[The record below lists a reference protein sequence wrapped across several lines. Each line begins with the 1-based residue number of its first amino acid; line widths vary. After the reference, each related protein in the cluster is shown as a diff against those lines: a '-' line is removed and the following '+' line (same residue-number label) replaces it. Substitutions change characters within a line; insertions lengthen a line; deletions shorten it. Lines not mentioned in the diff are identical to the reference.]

1 MKTSELRQKF
11 LKFFES
17 KGHTIV
23 RSSSLVPHDDPT
35 LLFTNAGMN
44 QFKDV
49 FLGFDKRAYNRATTA
64 QKCVRAGGKHNDLEN
79 VGYTARHHTFFE
91 MMGNFSFGDYFK
103 RDAIH
108 FAWEFLT
115 SPEWLNLPKDKLL
128 ATVYAEDDE
137 AYNIWLNE
145 IGMPAE
151 RIVRI
156 GDNKGAKYASDN
168 FWQMGDTGPCGPCS
182 EIFYDHGEEIWGG
195 IPGSPEEDGDR
206 WIEIWNCVFMQF
218 NRDEQGNMNPLPK
231 PSVDTG
237 MGLER
242 MAAVMQH
249 VHSNYEIDLFQD
261 LLKAVARETGAPF
274 SMDEPSLKVVADH
287 IRSCSFL
294 IADGVMPSNEGR
306 GYVLRRIIRRAVRHG
321 YKLGQKQAFFYKLV
335 PDLVKAMG
343 DAYPELKE
351 KQAQI
356 EEALKNEESR
366 FGQTLETGLKLF
378 DDELSKVQFNA
389 ICKHVSENAYSNETM
404 SVSSAL
410 NTNGHWELLFTP
422 SSSKITPFKFNYEN
436 WRNAEQYLK
445 ENKNQITVDKNILS
459 DGIKGAAVG
468 AIGALF
474 VNAVFGTKISLGTAA
489 ATGGALNTGAGYLEK
504 NQLESERDDFIN
516 ALELLIPQLVERGN
530 TQKTTLA
537 GETIFKLYD
546 TYGFP
551 YDLTADICRERNID
565 LDEEGFNREMEAQR
579 ARARAAQNFKANAQL
594 DYTGADTE
602 FTGYEKRSQDTK
614 IIALYKGSEAVDELQ
629 AGEAGVVVLE
639 QTPFYAESGGQVG
652 DVGFIFAGENR
663 FRVEDTQK
671 IKAAVHGQF
680 GAVVSGRLKVGDAV
694 SAEIDNDIRDSIM
707 RNHSVTHLM
716 HKALRDVLGTHVE
729 QKGSL
734 QNAELTRFDISHPQG
749 ISAEEIA
756 EVERRVNAAII
767 ANVPVKVET
776 MSIEDAQK
784 SGAMMLFGEKY
795 GDFVRVITMGDY
807 STELCGGTHVA
818 RTGDIGFF
826 KIISEGGIAAGIR
839 RVEAITGL
847 AALAWAQNQE
857 SLMKNIIFETKAQ
870 TEKDVLAKIQ
880 ANAAN
885 AKALE
890 KELAK
895 AKAELAVHAGAK
907 LLDNAKDLGAAKLVA
922 AQIEADASALR
933 EIVTDLTG
941 KSDNAVILLAAVNDG
956 KVSLCA
962 GVSKPLTNKVKAGDL
977 VKFAAEQ
984 VGGKGGGRP
993 DLAQAGGTDT
1003 SQVGTMLDSA
1013 EGWVREKL

>member
-49 FLGFDKRAYNRATTA
+49 FLGFDKRPYNRATTA

-115 SPEWLNLPKDKLL
+115 SPEWLNIPKEKLL

-274 SMDEPSLKVVADH
+274 SMDEPSLKVIADH

-321 YKLGQKQAFFYKLV
+321 YKLGQKRAFFYKLV

-356 EEALKNEESR
+356 MEALRGEEIR
-366 FGQTLETGLKLF
+366 FAQTLETGMALLDNKLQIP
-378 DDELSKVQFNA
+378 LVTKIFNQ
-389 ICKHVSENAYSNETM
+389 IDKTIK
-404 SVSSAL
+404 
-410 NTNGHWELLFTP
+410 ELLQP
-422 SSSKITPFKFNYEN
+422 
-436 WRNAEQYLK
+436 LK
-445 ENKNQITVDKNILS
+445 ATEIFSFLKQHKSLS
-459 DGIKGAAVG
+459 DLVTYKVDTKGVMTIFEPFGYKAADDSQVV
-468 AIGALF
+468 IPKLSEPKF
-474 VNAVFGTKISLGTAA
+474 VD
-489 ATGGALNTGAGYLEK
+489 
-504 NQLESERDDFIN
+504 QLD
-516 ALELLIPQLVERGN
+516 
-530 TQKTTLA
+530 
-537 GETIFKLYD
+537 GEVIFKLYD

-551 YDLTADICRERNID
+551 YDLTADICRERNVKM
-565 LDEEGFNREMEAQR
+565 DEEGFNREMEAQR

-594 DYTGADTE
+594 DYTGVDTE

-784 SGAMMLFGEKY
+784 SGAVMLFGEKY

-857 SLMKNIIFETKAQ
+857 SLMKNIIAEVKAQ

-922 AQIEADASALR
+922 AQIEADAAALR

-993 DLAQAGGTDT
+993 DLAQAGGTDA

-1013 EGWVREKL
+1013 ESWVREKL

>member
-1 MKTSELRQKF
+1 MKTTELRQKF

-49 FLGFDKRAYNRATTA
+49 FLGFDKRPYNRATTA

-115 SPEWLNLPKDKLL
+115 SPEWLNMPKDKLL

-274 SMDEPSLKVVADH
+274 SMEEPSLKVIADH

-294 IADGVMPSNEGR
+294 IADGVLPSNEGR

-321 YKLGQKQAFFYKLV
+321 YKLGQSKPFFHKLV
-335 PDLVKAMG
+335 ADLVKEMG

-366 FGQTLETGLKLF
+366 FAQTLETGMALL
-378 DDELSKVQFNA
+378 
-389 ICKHVSENAYSNETM
+389 ENAL
-404 SVSSAL
+404 AK
-410 NTNGHWELLFTP
+410 G
-422 SSSKITPFKFNYEN
+422 SKK
-436 WRNAEQYLK
+436 L
-445 ENKNQITVDKNILS
+445 
-459 DGIKGAAVG
+459 DGEI
-468 AIGALF
+468 
-474 VNAVFGTKISLGTAA
+474 
-489 ATGGALNTGAGYLEK
+489 
-504 NQLESERDDFIN
+504 
-516 ALELLIPQLVERGN
+516 
-530 TQKTTLA
+530 
-537 GETIFKLYD
+537 IFKLYD

-551 YDLTADICRERNID
+551 YDLTADICRERNIE
-565 LDEEGFNREMEAQR
+565 LDEDGFNREMEAQR
-579 ARARAAQNFKANAQL
+579 ARARAAQSFKANAQL
-594 DYTGADTE
+594 PYEGQDTE
-602 FTGYEKRSQDTK
+602 FKGYSERQTESKVL
-614 IIALYKGSEAVDELQ
+614 ALYKDGEQVNELNEGDEGAVVIDF
-629 AGEAGVVVLE
+629 
-639 QTPFYAESGGQVG
+639 TPFYAESGGQVG
-652 DVGFIFAGENR
+652 DVGYIFAGENR
-663 FRVEDTQK
+663 FEVRDTQK
-671 IKAAVHGQF
+671 IKAAVFGQF
-680 GAVVSGRLKVGDAV
+680 GVQTSGRLKVGDSVTAKV
-694 SAEIDNDIRDSIM
+694 DDEIRNANM
-707 RNHSVTHLM
+707 RNHSATHLM
-716 HKALRDVLGTHVE
+716 HKALRDVLGEHVE

-734 QNAELTRFDISHPQG
+734 VTAESTRFDISHPQAVT
-749 ISAEEIA
+749 AEEIA
-756 EVERRVNAAII
+756 EVERRVNEAILANVAVNAAI
-767 ANVPVKVET
+767 
-776 MSIEDAQK
+776 MSMEDAQK
-784 SGAMMLFGEKY
+784 TGAMMLFGEKY
-795 GDFVRVITMGDY
+795 GDEVRVLQMGGF
-807 STELCGGTHVA
+807 STELCGGTHVS
-818 RTGDIGFF
+818 RTGDIGLF
-826 KIISEGGIAAGIR
+826 KIISEGGIAAGVR
-839 RVEAITGL
+839 RIEAITGL
-847 AALAWAQNQE
+847 NALKWAQEQE
-857 SLMKNIIFETKAQ
+857 RLVKDIIAETKAQ

-880 ANAAN
+880 AGAAH

-890 KELAK
+890 KELAR

-907 LLDNAKDLGAAKLVA
+907 LLDDAKDLGAAKLVA
-922 AQIEADASALR
+922 AQIEADAAALR

-941 KSDNAVILLAAVNDG
+941 KSEQAIVLLAAVNDG

-962 GVSKPLTNKVKAGDL
+962 GVSKPLTGKVKAGDL

-993 DLAQAGGTDT
+993 DLAQAGGSD
-1003 SQVGTMLDSA
+1003 V
-1013 EGWVREKL
+1013 EKLPAMIESVKDWVGAKLA

>member
-1 MKTSELRQKF
+1 MTRHLRDIEKIMKTSELRQKF
-11 LKFFES
+11 LKFFET
-17 KGHTIV
+17 KGHTVV

-49 FLGFDKRAYNRATTA
+49 FLGFDKRPYSRATTA

-115 SPEWLNLPKDKLL
+115 SPEWLNIPKDKLL

-145 IGMPAE
+145 IGMPSE

-182 EIFYDHGEEIWGG
+182 EIFYDHGKEIWGG

-274 SMDEPSLKVVADH
+274 SMEEPSLKVIADH

-294 IADGVMPSNEGR
+294 IADGVLPSNEGR

-321 YKLGQKQAFFYKLV
+321 YKLGQSKPFFHKLV
-335 PDLVKAMG
+335 ADLVQEMG
-343 DAYPELKE
+343 GAYPELKE

-366 FGQTLETGLKLF
+366 FAQTLETGMALL
-378 DDELSKVQFNA
+378 
-389 ICKHVSENAYSNETM
+389 ENAL
-404 SVSSAL
+404 A
-410 NTNGHWELLFTP
+410 
-422 SSSKITPFKFNYEN
+422 
-436 WRNAEQYLK
+436 
-445 ENKNQITVDKNILS
+445 
-459 DGIKGAAVG
+459 KGG
-468 AIGALF
+468 K
-474 VNAVFGTKISLGTAA
+474 TLG
-489 ATGGALNTGAGYLEK
+489 
-504 NQLESERDDFIN
+504 
-516 ALELLIPQLVERGN
+516 
-530 TQKTTLA
+530 
-537 GETIFKLYD
+537 GEIIFKLYD

-551 YDLTADICRERNID
+551 YDLTADICRERNIEP
-565 LDEEGFNREMEAQR
+565 DEAGFEREMEAQR
-579 ARARAAQNFKANAQL
+579 ARARAAQSFKANAQL
-594 DYTGADTE
+594 PYDGQDTE
-602 FTGYEKRSQDTK
+602 FKGYSERQTESKVL
-614 IIALYKGSEAVDELQ
+614 ALYKDGGQVVELNEDDSGAVVIDF
-629 AGEAGVVVLE
+629 
-639 QTPFYAESGGQVG
+639 TPFYAESGGQVG
-652 DVGFIFAGENR
+652 DVGYIFAGENR
-663 FRVEDTQK
+663 FEVRDTQK
-671 IKAAVHGQF
+671 IKAAVFGQF
-680 GAVVSGRLKVGDAV
+680 GVQTSGRLKVGDSVTAKV
-694 SAEIDNDIRDSIM
+694 DDEIRNANM
-707 RNHSVTHLM
+707 RNHSATHLM
-716 HKALRDVLGTHVE
+716 HKALRDVLGGHVE

-734 QNAELTRFDISHPQG
+734 VTAESTRFDISHPQAVT
-749 ISAEEIA
+749 AEEIA
-756 EVERRVNAAII
+756 EVERRVNEAVLANVAVNAAI
-767 ANVPVKVET
+767 
-776 MSIEDAQK
+776 MSMEDAQK
-784 SGAMMLFGEKY
+784 TDAMMLFGEKY
-795 GDFVRVITMGDY
+795 GDEVRVLQMGGF
-807 STELCGGTHVA
+807 STELCGGTHVS
-818 RTGDIGFF
+818 RTGDIGLF
-826 KIISEGGIAAGIR
+826 KIISEGGIAAGVR
-839 RVEAITGL
+839 RIEAITGL
-847 AALAWAQNQE
+847 NALKWAQEQE
-857 SLMKNIIFETKAQ
+857 RLVKDIIAETKAQ

-880 ANAAN
+880 AGAAH

-890 KELAK
+890 KELAR

-907 LLDNAKDLGAAKLVA
+907 LLDDAKDLGAAKLVA
-922 AQIEADASALR
+922 AQIEADAAALR
-933 EIVTDLTG
+933 ETVTDLTG
-941 KSDNAVILLAAVNDG
+941 KSDNAVILLAAVNEG

-962 GVSKPLTNKVKAGDL
+962 GVSKALTGKVKAGDL

-993 DLAQAGGTDT
+993 DLAQAGGTDADKLPE
-1003 SQVGTMLDSA
+1003 MLASA
-1013 EGWVREKL
+1013 EGWLCQKLS

>member
-11 LKFFES
+11 LKFFET
-17 KGHTIV
+17 KGHTVV

-49 FLGFDKRAYNRATTA
+49 FLGFDKRPYSRATTA

-115 SPEWLNLPKDKLL
+115 SPEWLNIPKDKLL

-145 IGMPAE
+145 IGMPSE

-182 EIFYDHGEEIWGG
+182 EIFYDHGKEIWGG

-274 SMDEPSLKVVADH
+274 SMEEPSLKVIADH

-294 IADGVMPSNEGR
+294 IADGVLPSNEGR

-321 YKLGQKQAFFYKLV
+321 YKLGQSKPFFHKLV
-335 PDLVKAMG
+335 ADLVQEMG
-343 DAYPELKE
+343 GAYPELKE

-366 FGQTLETGLKLF
+366 FAQTLETGMALL
-378 DDELSKVQFNA
+378 
-389 ICKHVSENAYSNETM
+389 ENAL
-404 SVSSAL
+404 A
-410 NTNGHWELLFTP
+410 
-422 SSSKITPFKFNYEN
+422 
-436 WRNAEQYLK
+436 
-445 ENKNQITVDKNILS
+445 
-459 DGIKGAAVG
+459 KGG
-468 AIGALF
+468 K
-474 VNAVFGTKISLGTAA
+474 TLG
-489 ATGGALNTGAGYLEK
+489 
-504 NQLESERDDFIN
+504 
-516 ALELLIPQLVERGN
+516 
-530 TQKTTLA
+530 
-537 GETIFKLYD
+537 GEIIFKLYD

-551 YDLTADICRERNID
+551 YDLTADICRERNIEP
-565 LDEEGFNREMEAQR
+565 DEAGFEREMEAQR
-579 ARARAAQNFKANAQL
+579 ARARAAQSFKANAQL
-594 DYTGADTE
+594 PYDGQDTE
-602 FTGYEKRSQDTK
+602 FKGYSERQTESKVL
-614 IIALYKGSEAVDELQ
+614 ALYKDGGQVVELNEDDSGAVVIDF
-629 AGEAGVVVLE
+629 
-639 QTPFYAESGGQVG
+639 TPFYAESGGQVG
-652 DVGFIFAGENR
+652 DVGYIFAGENR
-663 FRVEDTQK
+663 FEVRDTQK
-671 IKAAVHGQF
+671 IKAAVFGQF
-680 GAVVSGRLKVGDAV
+680 GVQTSGRLKVGDSVTAKV
-694 SAEIDNDIRDSIM
+694 DDEIRNANM
-707 RNHSVTHLM
+707 RNHSATHLM
-716 HKALRDVLGTHVE
+716 HKALRDVLGGHVE

-734 QNAELTRFDISHPQG
+734 VTAESTRFDISHPQAVT
-749 ISAEEIA
+749 AEEIA
-756 EVERRVNAAII
+756 EVERRVNEAVLANVAVNAAI
-767 ANVPVKVET
+767 
-776 MSIEDAQK
+776 MSMEDAQK
-784 SGAMMLFGEKY
+784 TDAMMLFGEKY
-795 GDFVRVITMGDY
+795 GDEVRVLQMGGF
-807 STELCGGTHVA
+807 STELCGGTHVS
-818 RTGDIGFF
+818 RTGDIGLF
-826 KIISEGGIAAGIR
+826 KIISEGGIAAGVR
-839 RVEAITGL
+839 RIEAITGL
-847 AALAWAQNQE
+847 NALKWAQEQE
-857 SLMKNIIFETKAQ
+857 RLVKDIIAETKAQ

-880 ANAAN
+880 AGAAH

-890 KELAK
+890 KELAR

-907 LLDNAKDLGAAKLVA
+907 LLDDAKDLGAAKLVA
-922 AQIEADASALR
+922 AQIEADAAALR
-933 EIVTDLTG
+933 ETVTDLTG
-941 KSDNAVILLAAVNDG
+941 KSDNAVILLAAVNEG

-962 GVSKPLTNKVKAGDL
+962 GVSKALTGKVKAGDL

-993 DLAQAGGTDT
+993 DLAQAGGTDADKLPE
-1003 SQVGTMLDSA
+1003 MLASA
-1013 EGWVREKL
+1013 EGWLCQKLS

>member
-1 MKTSELRQKF
+1 MTRHLRDIEKIMKTSELRQKF
-11 LKFFES
+11 LKFFET
-17 KGHTIV
+17 KGHTVV

-49 FLGFDKRAYNRATTA
+49 FLGFDKRPYSRATTA

-115 SPEWLNLPKDKLL
+115 SPEWLNIPKDKLL

-145 IGMPAE
+145 IGMPSE

-182 EIFYDHGEEIWGG
+182 EIFYDHGKEIWGG

-274 SMDEPSLKVVADH
+274 SMEEPSLKVIADH

-294 IADGVMPSNEGR
+294 IADGVLPSNEGR

-321 YKLGQKQAFFYKLV
+321 YKLGQSKPFFHKLV
-335 PDLVKAMG
+335 ADLVQEMG
-343 DAYPELKE
+343 GAYPELKE

-356 EEALKNEESR
+356 KEALKNEESR
-366 FGQTLETGLKLF
+366 FAQTLETGMALL
-378 DDELSKVQFNA
+378 
-389 ICKHVSENAYSNETM
+389 ENAL
-404 SVSSAL
+404 A
-410 NTNGHWELLFTP
+410 
-422 SSSKITPFKFNYEN
+422 
-436 WRNAEQYLK
+436 
-445 ENKNQITVDKNILS
+445 
-459 DGIKGAAVG
+459 KGG
-468 AIGALF
+468 K
-474 VNAVFGTKISLGTAA
+474 TLG
-489 ATGGALNTGAGYLEK
+489 
-504 NQLESERDDFIN
+504 
-516 ALELLIPQLVERGN
+516 
-530 TQKTTLA
+530 
-537 GETIFKLYD
+537 GEIIFKLYD

-551 YDLTADICRERNID
+551 YDLTADICRERNIEP
-565 LDEEGFNREMEAQR
+565 DEAGFEREMEAQR
-579 ARARAAQNFKANAQL
+579 ARARAAQSFKANAQL
-594 DYTGADTE
+594 PYDGQDTE
-602 FTGYEKRSQDTK
+602 FKGYSERQTESKVL
-614 IIALYKGSEAVDELQ
+614 ALYKDGGQVVELNEGDSGAVVIDF
-629 AGEAGVVVLE
+629 
-639 QTPFYAESGGQVG
+639 TPFYAESGGQVG
-652 DVGFIFAGENR
+652 DVGYIFAGENR
-663 FRVEDTQK
+663 FEVRDTQK
-671 IKAAVHGQF
+671 IKAAVFGQF
-680 GAVVSGRLKVGDAV
+680 GVQTSGRLKVGDSITAKV
-694 SAEIDNDIRDSIM
+694 DDEIRNANM
-707 RNHSVTHLM
+707 RNHSATHLM
-716 HKALRDVLGTHVE
+716 HKALRDVLGGHVE

-734 QNAELTRFDISHPQG
+734 VTAESTRFDISHPQAVT
-749 ISAEEIA
+749 AEEIA
-756 EVERRVNAAII
+756 EVERRVNEAILANVAVNAAI
-767 ANVPVKVET
+767 
-776 MSIEDAQK
+776 MSMEDAQK
-784 SGAMMLFGEKY
+784 TDAMMLFGEKY
-795 GDFVRVITMGDY
+795 GDEVRVLQMGGF
-807 STELCGGTHVA
+807 STELCGGTHVS
-818 RTGDIGFF
+818 RTGDIGLF
-826 KIISEGGIAAGIR
+826 KIISEGGIAAGVR
-839 RVEAITGL
+839 RIEAITGL
-847 AALAWAQNQE
+847 NALKWAQEQE
-857 SLMKNIIFETKAQ
+857 RLVKDIIAETKAQ

-880 ANAAN
+880 AGAAH

-890 KELAK
+890 KELAR

-907 LLDNAKDLGAAKLVA
+907 LLDDAKDLGAAKLVA
-922 AQIEADASALR
+922 AQIEADAAALR
-933 EIVTDLTG
+933 ETVTDLTG
-941 KSDNAVILLAAVNDG
+941 KSDNAVILLAAVNEG

-962 GVSKPLTNKVKAGDL
+962 GVSKALTGKVKAGDL

-993 DLAQAGGTDT
+993 DLAQAGGTDADKLPE
-1003 SQVGTMLDSA
+1003 MLASA
-1013 EGWVREKL
+1013 EGWLCQKLS

>member
-11 LKFFES
+11 LKFFET
-17 KGHTIV
+17 KGHTV
-23 RSSSLVPHDDPT
+23 VHSSSLVPHDDPT

-49 FLGFDKRAYNRATTA
+49 FLGFDKRPYSRATTA

-115 SPEWLNLPKDKLL
+115 SPEWLNIPKEKLL

-274 SMDEPSLKVVADH
+274 SMEEPSLKVIADH

-294 IADGVMPSNEGR
+294 IADGVLPSNEGR

-321 YKLGQKQAFFYKLV
+321 YKLSQSKPFFHKLV
-335 PDLVKAMG
+335 ADLVKEMG

-366 FGQTLETGLKLF
+366 FAQTLETGMALL
-378 DDELSKVQFNA
+378 
-389 ICKHVSENAYSNETM
+389 ENALAKGGKT
-404 SVSSAL
+404 L
-410 NTNGHWELLFTP
+410 
-422 SSSKITPFKFNYEN
+422 
-436 WRNAEQYLK
+436 
-445 ENKNQITVDKNILS
+445 
-459 DGIKGAAVG
+459 DGEI
-468 AIGALF
+468 
-474 VNAVFGTKISLGTAA
+474 
-489 ATGGALNTGAGYLEK
+489 
-504 NQLESERDDFIN
+504 
-516 ALELLIPQLVERGN
+516 
-530 TQKTTLA
+530 
-537 GETIFKLYD
+537 IFKLYD

-551 YDLTADICRERNID
+551 YDLTADICRERNIE
-565 LDEEGFNREMEAQR
+565 LDEAGFNREMEAQR
-579 ARARAAQNFKANAQL
+579 ARARAAQSFKANAQL
-594 DYTGADTE
+594 PYDGQDTE
-602 FTGYEKRSQDTK
+602 FKGYSERQTESKVL
-614 IIALYKGSEAVDELQ
+614 ALYKDGEQVDELNEGDSG
-629 AGEAGVVVLE
+629 AVVIDF
-639 QTPFYAESGGQVG
+639 TPFYAESGGQVG
-652 DVGFIFAGENR
+652 DVGYIFAGENR
-663 FRVEDTQK
+663 FEVRDTQK
-671 IKAAVHGQF
+671 IKAAVFGQF
-680 GAVVSGRLKVGDAV
+680 GVQTSGRLKVGDSVTAKV
-694 SAEIDNDIRDSIM
+694 DDEIRNANM
-707 RNHSVTHLM
+707 RNHSATHLM
-716 HKALRDVLGTHVE
+716 HKALRDVLGGHVE

-734 QNAELTRFDISHPQG
+734 VTAESTRFDISHPQAVT
-749 ISAEEIA
+749 SEEIA
-756 EVERRVNAAII
+756 EVERRVNEAILANVAVNAAI
-767 ANVPVKVET
+767 
-776 MSIEDAQK
+776 MSMEDAQK
-784 SGAMMLFGEKY
+784 TGAMMLFGEKY
-795 GDFVRVITMGDY
+795 GDEVRVLQMGGF
-807 STELCGGTHVA
+807 STELCGGTHVS
-818 RTGDIGFF
+818 RTGDIGLF
-826 KIISEGGIAAGIR
+826 KIISEGGIAAGVR
-839 RVEAITGL
+839 RIEAITGL
-847 AALAWAQNQE
+847 NALKWAQEQE
-857 SLMKNIIFETKAQ
+857 RLVKDIIAETKAQ

-880 ANAAN
+880 AGAAH

-890 KELAK
+890 KDLAK
-895 AKAELAVHAGAK
+895 AKAELAIHAGAK
-907 LLDNAKDLGAAKLVA
+907 LLDDAKDLGAAKLVA
-922 AQIEADASALR
+922 TQIEADAAALR

-941 KSDNAVILLAAVNDG
+941 RSDNAVILLAAVNDG

-962 GVSKPLTNKVKAGDL
+962 GVSKALTGKVKAGDL

-993 DLAQAGGTDT
+993 DLAQAGGTDA
-1003 SQVGTMLDSA
+1003 GKLPEMLTSA
-1013 EGWVREKL
+1013 EEWVKEKL

>member
-1 MKTSELRQKF
+1 MKTTELRQKF

-49 FLGFDKRAYNRATTA
+49 FLGFDKRPYNRATTA

-115 SPEWLNLPKDKLL
+115 SPEWLNIPKDKLL

-261 LLKAVARETGAPF
+261 LLKAVARETGAAF
-274 SMDEPSLKVVADH
+274 SMEEPSLKVIADH

-294 IADGVMPSNEGR
+294 IADGVLPSNEGR

-335 PDLVKAMG
+335 PDLVKEMG
-343 DAYPELKE
+343 AAYPELKE
-351 KQAQI
+351 KQTQI
-356 EEALKNEESR
+356 MEALRAEESR
-366 FGQTLETGLKLF
+366 FGETLEKGMGLFNQVLNGMKFLKLESLLPQDGVGKPLTLKTADGVEF
-378 DDELSKVQFNA
+378 TAASRVAPSKKQIV
-389 ICKHVSENAYSNETM
+389 IRPRVSGSLNEGMYIDLQAALETAHIPDAKKPFAE
-404 SVSSAL
+404 AL
-410 NTNGHWELLFTP
+410 NTYLMDNIAN
-422 SSSKITPFKFNYEN
+422 SK
-436 WRNAEQYLK
+436 L
-445 ENKNQITVDKNILS
+445 V
-459 DGIKGAAVG
+459 
-468 AIGALF
+468 IG
-474 VNAVFGTKISLGTAA
+474 
-489 ATGGALNTGAGYLEK
+489 
-504 NQLESERDDFIN
+504 
-516 ALELLIPQLVERGN
+516 
-530 TQKTTLA
+530 
-537 GETIFKLYD
+537 GEHIFKLYD

-551 YDLTADICRERNID
+551 YDLTADMARELGIE
-565 LDEEGFNREMEAQR
+565 LDEAGFEREMEAQR
-579 ARARAAQNFKANAQL
+579 TRARAAQSFKANAQL
-594 DYTGADTE
+594 PYEGQDTE
-602 FTGYEKRSQDTK
+602 FKGYSERQTESKVL
-614 IIALYKGSEAVDELQ
+614 ALYKNGEQVNELNEGDEGAVVIDF
-629 AGEAGVVVLE
+629 
-639 QTPFYAESGGQVG
+639 TPFYAESGGQVG
-652 DVGFIFAGENR
+652 DVGYIFAGENR
-663 FRVEDTQK
+663 FEVRDTQK
-671 IKAAVHGQF
+671 IKAAVFGQF
-680 GAVVSGRLKVGDAV
+680 GVQTSGRLKVGDSVTAKV
-694 SAEIDNDIRDSIM
+694 DDEIRNANM
-707 RNHSVTHLM
+707 RNHSATHLM
-716 HKALRDVLGTHVE
+716 HKALRDVLGEHVE

-734 QNAELTRFDISHPQG
+734 VTAESTRFDISHPQAVT
-749 ISAEEIA
+749 AEEIA
-756 EVERRVNAAII
+756 EVERRVNEAILANVAVNAAI
-767 ANVPVKVET
+767 
-776 MSIEDAQK
+776 MSMEDAQK
-784 SGAMMLFGEKY
+784 TGAMMLFGEKY
-795 GDFVRVITMGDY
+795 GDEVRVLQMGGF
-807 STELCGGTHVA
+807 STELCGGTHVS
-818 RTGDIGFF
+818 RTGDIGLF
-826 KIISEGGIAAGIR
+826 KIISEGGIAAGVR
-839 RVEAITGL
+839 RIEAITGL
-847 AALAWAQNQE
+847 NALKWAQEQE
-857 SLMKNIIFETKAQ
+857 RLVKDIIAETKAQ

-880 ANAAN
+880 AGAAH

-890 KELAK
+890 KNW
-895 AKAELAVHAGAK
+895 HAPKPNSPSMQVPNSWTMQKTWAQPNS
-907 LLDNAKDLGAAKLVA
+907 LLPK
-922 AQIEADASALR
+922 
-933 EIVTDLTG
+933 
-941 KSDNAVILLAAVNDG
+941 
-956 KVSLCA
+956 
-962 GVSKPLTNKVKAGDL
+962 SKPMPQPCAK
-977 VKFAAEQ
+977 
-984 VGGKGGGRP
+984 
-993 DLAQAGGTDT
+993 
-1003 SQVGTMLDSA
+1003 S
-1013 EGWVREKL
+1013 

>member
-1 MKTSELRQKF
+1 MKTTELRQKF

-49 FLGFDKRAYNRATTA
+49 FLGFDKRPYNRATTA

-115 SPEWLNLPKDKLL
+115 SPEWLNIPKEKLL

-242 MAAVMQH
+242 MAAVIQH

-274 SMDEPSLKVVADH
+274 SMEEPSLKVIADH

-294 IADGVMPSNEGR
+294 IADGVLPSNEGR

-321 YKLGQKQAFFYKLV
+321 YKLGQSKPFFHKLV
-335 PDLVKAMG
+335 ADLVKEMG

-366 FGQTLETGLKLF
+366 FAQTLETGMALL
-378 DDELSKVQFNA
+378 
-389 ICKHVSENAYSNETM
+389 ENAL
-404 SVSSAL
+404 AK
-410 NTNGHWELLFTP
+410 G
-422 SSSKITPFKFNYEN
+422 SKK
-436 WRNAEQYLK
+436 L
-445 ENKNQITVDKNILS
+445 
-459 DGIKGAAVG
+459 DGEI
-468 AIGALF
+468 
-474 VNAVFGTKISLGTAA
+474 
-489 ATGGALNTGAGYLEK
+489 
-504 NQLESERDDFIN
+504 
-516 ALELLIPQLVERGN
+516 
-530 TQKTTLA
+530 
-537 GETIFKLYD
+537 IFKLYD

-551 YDLTADICRERNID
+551 YDLTADICRERNIE
-565 LDEEGFNREMEAQR
+565 LDETGFEREMEAQR
-579 ARARAAQNFKANAQL
+579 ARARAAQSFKANAQL
-594 DYTGADTE
+594 PYEGQDTE
-602 FTGYEKRSQDTK
+602 FKGYSERQTESKVL
-614 IIALYKGSEAVDELQ
+614 ALYKDGEQVGELNEGDEGAVVIDF
-629 AGEAGVVVLE
+629 
-639 QTPFYAESGGQVG
+639 TPFYAESGGQVG
-652 DVGFIFAGENR
+652 DVGYIFAGENR
-663 FRVEDTQK
+663 FEVRDTQK
-671 IKAAVHGQF
+671 IKAAVFGQF
-680 GAVVSGRLKVGDAV
+680 GVQTSGRLKVGDSVTAKV
-694 SAEIDNDIRDSIM
+694 DDEIRNANM
-707 RNHSVTHLM
+707 RNHSATHLM
-716 HKALRDVLGTHVE
+716 HKALRDVLGEHVE

-734 QNAELTRFDISHPQG
+734 VTAESTRFDISHPQAVT
-749 ISAEEIA
+749 AEEIA
-756 EVERRVNAAII
+756 EVERRVNEAILANVAVNAAI
-767 ANVPVKVET
+767 
-776 MSIEDAQK
+776 MSMEDAQK
-784 SGAMMLFGEKY
+784 TGAMMLFGEKY
-795 GDFVRVITMGDY
+795 GDEVRVLQMGGF
-807 STELCGGTHVA
+807 STELCGGTHVS
-818 RTGDIGFF
+818 RTGDIGLF
-826 KIISEGGIAAGIR
+826 KIISEGGIAAGVR
-839 RVEAITGL
+839 RIEAITGL
-847 AALAWAQNQE
+847 NALKWAQEQE
-857 SLMKNIIFETKAQ
+857 RLVKDIIAETKAQ

-880 ANAAN
+880 AGAAHT
-885 AKALE
+885 KALE
-890 KELAK
+890 KELAR

-922 AQIEADASALR
+922 AQIEADAAALR

-941 KSDNAVILLAAVNDG
+941 KSEQAIVLLAAVNDG

-962 GVSKPLTNKVKAGDL
+962 GVSKPLTAKVKAGDL

-993 DLAQAGGTDT
+993 DLAQAGGTDVAKLPEVLN
-1003 SQVGTMLDSA
+1003 SVKDWVGA
-1013 EGWVREKL
+1013 KLA